1 LKRDI
6 TDDETDKIES
16 KINSLPYIESVVYK
30 SKMELSKEMMDS
42 SEVFSSVMKEWDEG
56 STPIQATFQV
66 KVKDINEIK
75 YVADEIAKMDG
86 VDIVKY
92 GEGMVEQLV
101 SLFDMVRK
109 ISIGMVI
116 LSIIIIGMLIPAG
129 FSTNDDQV
137 VITYGETTQHNANY
151 KTTVDTFFKNQAGID
166 LNGVS
171 TKVITADE
179 VNKISSTITGKYYNS
194 EQIFSSA
201 LVDLNDNDN
210 LEVSVDKSTITTIT
224 GDMYLS
230 ALKSAGITSG
240 HVYVTSPVTAT
251 GESALAGIMNSYEV
265 ATDVEIPDTVKE
277 AANNEIYTQAEIV
290 KTSNVSA
297 DDLSK
302 LVDDVKETV
311 QEENVTD
318 HQTIVN
324 IINNYTVNYNVNI
337 TDSDIE
343 NLADSIEQI
352 QNVQG
357 DINNYQTE
365 VSDVLNSTD
374 NESVTGFIDGL
385 FN

>member
-1 LKRDI
+1 
-6 TDDETDKIES
+6 
-16 KINSLPYIESVVYK
+16 
-30 SKMELSKEMMDS
+30 M
-42 SEVFSSVMKEWDEG
+42 
-56 STPIQATFQV
+56 
-66 KVKDINEIK
+66 
-75 YVADEIAKMDG
+75 
-86 VDIVKY
+86 
-92 GEGMVEQLV
+92 
-101 SLFDMVRK
+101 RK
-109 ISIGMVI
+109 ISIGMIILAVI
-116 LSIIIIGMLIPAG
+116 MIGMLIPAG
-129 FSTNDDQV
+129 FSANDNQV
-137 VITYGETTQHNANY
+137 VITYGETTHHNANY
-151 KTTVDTFFKNQAGID
+151 KNIVDTFFENQANVD
-166 LNGVS
+166 LHAVDS
-171 TKVITADE
+171 KIITDDE
-179 VNKISSTITGKYYNS
+179 VNKISSTITGRYYNS

-201 LVDLNDNDN
+201 LVDLNENDN

-290 KTSNVSA
+290 KNSDVNA

-311 QEENVTD
+311 QEENITD

-324 IINNYTVNYNVNI
+324 IINNYTINYNINI
-337 TDSDIE
+337 TNSDIE

-357 DINNYQTE
+357 DINNYQAE

-374 NESVTGFIDGL
+374 TGSVDGLLDGL